1 MKGYFKALAFAA
13 ALLLAGPVAAQDAK
27 DLVFDGYSHAQ
38 EGRDRVFL
46 LRVRNTSNLPVTVR
60 GRFLTINVYDT
71 ALPQTTVLSDMII
84 GAGLTH
90 EVMVRWTD
98 APSYGYMRGLL
109 ILTDG
114 DAYLTE
120 AFDLWILPYRAI
132 TAVGIALALIVVF
145 VLAKMRFSGRLRSG
159 PSFKKHPRAP
169 GGMVAHVVEFGDTVV
184 SLANN
189 FGGSWQD
196 IVKANRLHPPYT
208 LKPGSTIFIPKHDL
222 RRPDEPQKPA

>member
-13 ALLLAGPVAAQDAK
+13 ALLLAGPVTAQSAK
-27 DLVFDGYSHAQ
+27 DLAFEGYSHAQ
-38 EGRDRVFL
+38 EGDDRVFTL
-46 LRVRNTSNLPVTVR
+46 HVRNTSSLPTTVR

-71 ALPQTTVLSDMII
+71 APPQTTILSDLTIP
-84 GAGLTH
+84 AGQLQD
-90 EVMVRWTD
+90 VVVRWTD

-120 AFDLWILPYRAI
+120 AFDLWILPYRALAA
-132 TAVGIALALIVVF
+132 TGIALVLILVF
-145 VLAKMRFSGRLRSG
+145 VIVKVRLSGRLRRG
-159 PSFKKHPRAP
+159 PVFKKLPRAP
-169 GGMVAHVVEFGDTVV
+169 SGMVAHVVDFGDTVV

-189 FGGSWQD
+189 FGGTWQD

-208 LKPGSTIFIPKHDL
+208 LKPGSTILIPKHDL
-222 RRPDEPQKPA
+222 RRPEEPMKG